1 MNFRNIAQR
10 IFALNDIFKLE
21 CLHMLL
27 DQDTLKFVF
36 GMKLRGLRL
45 DKGLSLKDLAKKT
58 GLSPSY
64 LNEIEKGKKY
74 PKTEKILI
82 LAQALEEKYEDLI
95 SLELKRDLQ
104 LVQNLLDKKF
114 LTGIPFDLFGIPASM
129 VFELL
134 AERPKK
140 MRALVG
146 TILEIA
152 RAHNIQIDDFLF
164 ALLRAYID
172 MHDNSFPSLE
182 ESAKKSAREHGLRW
196 NSTPQELKDSLI
208 QKLAAKKI
216 QVLEQDLLELSPDF
230 RDVLYFTAER
240 GRKFYLSNRL
250 ELSDQVFIL
259 AREFGFHELRLK
271 TRPQS
276 SLILNLDSF
285 DQLFN
290 HFSASYFASSLLIPE
305 EEIVQDLKN
314 LFSQKEWREKDL
326 EKLLR
331 KYACSYESL
340 FHRMTQ
346 IIPKHF
352 GLKRLFFLRYEY
364 DLNTKKYEIARE
376 LHLSNPQGPHRIK
389 GFEHYCSRWLIYRL
403 TQQQMKKSLEETSL
417 GIQRSRYSGT
427 ASEYVVFS
435 VSFQKP
441 QFPHRITSVC
451 IGILNNE
458 ALAKSVP
465 WSSSETIASYVVGET
480 CERCAEKNCS
490 ERAAPVDP
498 LLDPERFERIF
509 KTLHSFA
516 HSTGT

>member
-1 MNFRNIAQR
+1 MLR
-10 IFALNDIFKLE
+10 I
-21 CLHMLL
+21 MLL

-82 LAQALEEKYEDLI
+82 LAEALEEKYEDLM

-114 LTGIPFDLFGIPASM
+114 LTGIPFDLFGIPAAT

-172 MHDNSFPSLE
+172 MHDNYFPSLE
-182 ESAKKSAREHGLRW
+182 EAAKKAADKYGLHTRK
-196 NSTPQELKDSLI
+196 TLPEIKGILTQT
-208 QKLAAKKI
+208 LAEKKI
-216 QVLEQDLLELSPDF
+216 QVIEKDLGELSPDL
-230 RDVLYFTAER
+230 REILYFVADR
-240 GRKFYLSNRL
+240 GKKFYLSSKL
-250 ELSDQVFIL
+250 DLDEQVFIL
-259 AREFGFHELRLK
+259 ARELGFLELRLK
-271 TRPQS
+271 ARPPS

-290 HFSASYFASSLLIPE
+290 HFSANYFASSLLIPE
-305 EEIVQDLKN
+305 PEIVKDLQEFFDLK
-314 LFSQKEWREKDL
+314 EWQEGFL
-326 EKLLR
+326 EKLLH
-331 KYACSYESL
+331 KYPCTYESL

-346 IIPKHF
+346 ILPKHF
-352 GLKRLFFLRYEY
+352 GLRHLFFLRYEY
-364 DLNTKKYEIARE
+364 DLNLKKYEIARE
-376 LHLSNPQGPHRIK
+376 LHLSNPQGPYRVK
-389 GFEHYCSRWLIYRL
+389 GQEHYCSRWLIYRL
-403 TQQQMKKSLEETSL
+403 TQQQIKSPEETAL

-427 ASEYVVFS
+427 ASEYVIFS
-435 VSFQKP
+435 VAYRKPLFPQK
-441 QFPHRITSVC
+441 ITTVC
-451 IGILNNE
+451 IGLLANE
-458 ALAKSVP
+458 ALTKKIP
-465 WSSSETIASYVVGET
+465 WSSSGKIASYVVGET

-490 ERAAPVDP
+490 ERSAPLDP
-498 LLDPERFERIF
+498 QLDPERFDRIF
-509 KTLHSFA
+509 KTLQGFE
-516 HSTGT
+516 